1 MSKNHIVLHHSATWD
16 DKTKRDYD
24 AIKAGHIRIG
34 DRDIGYHWLIEY
46 VNGKIVNEVG
56 RAETDS
62 AAACPGKN
70 FDAIHICLVGNF
82 QEVAPTEEE
91 YRAVAD
97 KCRDIMTRWPIETIK
112 GHREWYATACPGKM
126 FDVQYVRDLVKGG
139 GTVVTTVDEALNVLQ
154 AKGLVKSPDY
164 WHNASECVKYLDT
177 LLINMANSLK

>member
-1 MSKNHIVLHHSATWD
+1 MSKKHIVLHHSATWD

-24 AIKAGHIRIG
+24 AIKAGHIKIG

-46 VNGKIVNEVG
+46 VNGVLVVEQG

-97 KCRDIMTRWPIETIK
+97 KCKDIKTRWSIETIK
-112 GHREWYATACPGKM
+112 GHRDWYATACPGKM
-126 FDVQYVRDLVKGG
+126 FNVDHVRDLVKGEVM
-139 GTVVTTVDEALNVLQ
+139 VVTTVDEALTVLQ
-154 AKGLVKSPDY
+154 AQGIVLNPDY
-164 WHNASECVKYLDT
+164 WRNASQCVKYLDS
-177 LLINMANSLK
+177 LLIAMANK